1 MSIKET
7 IVRNVSMSLLQVRKY
22 APEILTA
29 GAILSGGA
37 SLALTI
43 KQTITMEPCFEPMV
57 SFKKKVEEY
66 DAAFNEAMELYEKH
80 KDEPD
85 CPQPPELIYTQEMRH
100 KDILITYAQTGV
112 KLLKHYALPLAFA
125 GLSGACILGLY
136 KVWKMRYTAVVAAYT
151 ALQGLFEKYKE
162 TVKEQYGEEVEK
174 MMTALSVNKAT
185 EKMEVQDGVTKKK
198 VYRQVSQY
206 ARFFDES
213 SIFFKRSAGENLTFL
228 GRQQALANQM
238 LKMNGSLFLN
248 EVYDMLGFPRTKA
261 GSVVGWV
268 HEIGRDHE
276 VDFGFWDLEDERKR
290 AFINGWENA
299 VLLDFNVD
307 GVIYD
312 LI

>member
-7 IVRNVSMSLLQVRKY
+7 IVRNASMGLLKVRKY

-37 SLALTI
+37 SLALTV
-43 KQTITMEPCFEPMV
+43 KQTLTVEPCFEPV
-57 SFKKKVEEY
+57 TSYKAKLAEHEEEY
-66 DAAFNEAMELYEKH
+66 EEILDWYEEH

-85 CPQPPELIYTQEMRH
+85 CPVPPEIEYTEEMRR
-100 KDILITYAQTGV
+100 KDTVIVYSQAAV
-112 KLLKHYALPLAFA
+112 NLLKHYALPLAFA
-125 GLSGACILGLY
+125 AISGACILGLY
-136 KVWKMRYTAVVAAYT
+136 KVWKARYTAVVAAYT
-151 ALQGLFEKYKE
+151 SLQGLFEKYKDAVREKHGE
-162 TVKEQYGEEVEK
+162 TAEKEV
-174 MMTALSVNKAT
+174 TALAVDKMT
-185 EKMEVQDGVTKKK
+185 EKLETQDGVMKKK
-198 VYRQVSQY
+198 VYRQGSQY

-213 SIFFKRSAGENLTFL
+213 SVYFKRTAGENISFL

-238 LKMNGSLFLN
+238 LKINGSLFLN
-248 EVYDMLGFPRTKA
+248 EVYDILGFPRTKA

-268 HEIGRDHE
+268 HEVGREHE
-276 VDFGFWDLEDERKR
+276 VDFGFWDLNDERKR

>member
-7 IVRNVSMSLLQVRKY
+7 IVRNVSMGLLKVRKY

-29 GAILSGGA
+29 GAIISGGA
-37 SLALTI
+37 SLALTV

-66 DAAFNEAMELYEKH
+66 DTAFNEAMELYEKH

-100 KDILITYAQTGV
+100 KDTLITYVQTGLNLV
-112 KLLKHYALPLAFA
+112 KHYAAPLAFA
-125 GLSGACILGLY
+125 GISTACVLGMY
-136 KVWKMRYTAVVAAYT
+136 HVWHTRYTAVVAAYT
-151 ALQGLFEKYKE
+151 GLQGLFEKYKE
-162 TVKEQYGEEVEK
+162 AVKEQYGEEAEK
-174 MMTALSVNKAT
+174 MTTALSVDKAT
-185 EKMEVQDGVTKKK
+185 EKMEVQDGVMKKK
-198 VYRQVSQY
+198 VYRQGSQY

-213 SIFFKRSAGENLTFL
+213 SIFFKRSAGENLSFL

-238 LKMNGSLFLN
+238 LRMNGSLFLN
-248 EVYDMLGFPRTKA
+248 EVYDMLGFPRTKV

-268 HEIGRDHE
+268 HETGRDHE
-276 VDFGFWDLEDERKR
+276 VDFGFWNLEDERHR

>member
-1 MSIKET
+1 MSVKET
-7 IVRNVSMSLLQVRKY
+7 IIRNASMSLLKVRKY

-29 GAILSGGA
+29 GAIVSGGA
-37 SLALTI
+37 SLVLTV
-43 KQTITMEPCFEPMV
+43 KQTMTMAPCFEPWNGR
-57 SFKKKVEEY
+57 KEKVAEY
-66 DAAFNEAMELYEKH
+66 DQMVKEQTEEWERR
-80 KDEPD
+80 KDEPGF
-85 CPQPPELIYTQEMRH
+85 PPLPEDTYTDEMRRR
-100 KDILITYAQTGV
+100 DIVISAVQTGV
-112 KLLKHYALPLAFA
+112 KLLNHFALPLAFA
-125 GLSGACILGLY
+125 GVSTACILGMY
-136 KVWKMRYTAVVAAYT
+136 KVWRTRYTAVVAAYT
-151 ALQGLFEKYKE
+151 GLQSLFEKYKAA
-162 TVKEQYGEEVEK
+162 VKEQYGEEAEK
-174 MMTALSVNKAT
+174 MTTALSVDKAT
-185 EKMEVQDGVTKKK
+185 EKMEVQDGVMKKN
-198 VYRQVSQY
+198 VYRQCSQY

-213 SIFFKRSAGENLTFL
+213 SVFFKRSAGENLTFL

-268 HEIGRDHE
+268 HEVGRDHE

>member
-7 IVRNVSMSLLQVRKY
+7 IVRNVSMSLLKARKY

-29 GAILSGGA
+29 GAIISGAA
-37 SLALTI
+37 SLGLAV
-43 KQTITMEPCFEPMV
+43 KQTMTVEPCFSPMID
-57 SFKKKVEEY
+57 FKNKVEEY
-66 DAAFNEAMELYEKH
+66 DKTFAEAMEIYEKH
-80 KDEPD
+80 KDDPD
-85 CPQPPELIYTQEMRH
+85 CPQPPEIIYTDEMRH
-100 KDILITYAQTGV
+100 KDILIVYAQTGV

-125 GLSGACILGLY
+125 GVSTACILGLY
-136 KVWKMRYTAVVAAYT
+136 NVWKARYTAVVAAYT
-151 ALQGLFEKYKE
+151 GLQSMFEKYKE
-162 TVKEQYGEEVEK
+162 AIKEKYGEEVEK
-174 MMTALSVNKAT
+174 ETTALTVDKMT
-185 EKMEVQDGVTKKK
+185 EKLTVKDGVATKKI
-198 VYRQVSQY
+198 YRQGSQY

-213 SIFFKRSAGENLTFL
+213 SVFFKRTAGENLTFL
-228 GRQQALANQM
+228 GRQQSLANQM

-268 HEIGRDHE
+268 HEPGRERE
-276 VDFGFWDLEDERKR
+276 VDFGFWDLDDERKR